1 MEFKLKVKDI
11 GEDGRITTIGERV
24 LYDMDGKEKPLDW
37 FRTEKPNLN
46 EFVHL
51 SSPVTVSD
59 KSHLKV
65 CNGFIGTFVHLNN
78 SVYKNGVGI
87 SLFSGIGT
95 QGNASV
101 TYSVTE
107 ENFWRV
113 IALFTAR
120 KLIAPD
126 WINQKDEYMVPNT
139 EHPDYQQWLNDALVY
154 SLFNTSSNQSSLR
167 QVEYKGK
174 KWDIVNHFFFMSLAE
189 IEALALQ
196 HNNNDVYNDCKS
208 HPPDRFVYARLQQC
222 QFSPDAQKVL
232 DMARELVRKSF
243 SLREAC
249 NNVKPE
255 MHINT
260 WDAGWYQIKNGLLK
274 DNFKADYDAF
284 VVAYKAL
291 EERLREGVYTFGFLK
306 K

>member
-1 MEFKLKVKDI
+1 MELTLKIKDI
-11 GEDGRITTIGERV
+11 GEDGRIATIGTKVVYSTDRRASAWV
-24 LYDMDGKEKPLDW
+24 RPTSHGEKIDVPI
-37 FRTEKPNLN
+37 
-46 EFVHL
+46 
-51 SSPVTVSD
+51 
-59 KSHLKV
+59 LKNSCSV
-65 CNGFIGTFVHLNN
+65 VQKGNN
-78 SVYKNGVGI
+78 SYTDDAMGMFHSAGNDIGQNFQKVA
-87 SLFSGIGT
+87 LFSTAYCGAGSCIINT
-95 QGNASV
+95 
-101 TYSVTE
+101 
-107 ENFWRV
+107 ENFWRC
-113 IALFTAR
+113 IAMFSAR
-120 KLIAPD
+120 KLILGN
-126 WINQKDEYMVPNT
+126 WINDKDEYMVPNT
-139 EHPDYQQWLNDALVY
+139 EHPEYQQWLNDALVY

-222 QFSPDAQKVL
+222 QFSPDAEKVL

-249 NNVKPE
+249 HNVKPE

-274 DNFKADYDAF
+274 DSFKADYEVF
-284 VVAYKAL
+284 VAAYKAL